1 MQLFLTRLSTEAVQA
16 AEGGNGKWPRMPLHA
31 LYCRDASAGVVL
43 QRCPRRRGPA
53 GMPRRCCCPAKQPP
67 QWMPCRDALAE
78 TSLARMPCQSFMV
91 GCSLLAA
98 GRGQCHAF
106 RRKTSPYALEAA
118 WQRMRC
124 VGYPFPSGLS
134 VPRERTHIP
143 MGYASAVEPV
153 AQLCKFL
160 SSMGQ

>member
-1 MQLFLTRLSTEAVQA
+1 MASGLECLCMHCIAEMPPQA
-16 AEGGNGKWPRMPLHA
+16 WS
-31 LYCRDASAGVVL
+31 CRDAPAGVVL
-43 QRCPRRRGPA
+43 LGCLAGVVALRRGF
-53 GMPRRCCCPAKQPP
+53 RRCCPAKQPP

-143 MGYASAVEPV
+143 MGCASVVEPV